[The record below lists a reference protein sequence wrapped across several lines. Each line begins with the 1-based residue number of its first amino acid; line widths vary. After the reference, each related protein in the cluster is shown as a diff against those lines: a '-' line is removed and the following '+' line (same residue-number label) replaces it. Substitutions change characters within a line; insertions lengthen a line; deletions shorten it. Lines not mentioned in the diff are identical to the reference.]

1 MLSWAVTSTSSS
13 GPPPKPAQQ
22 ATYSVEWLLDVLER
36 NQIIDNAQRKSVE
49 VQQREQRARL
59 IKQVLGSGDLPA
71 GAHYTVSPA
80 ELVASFKLADRRG
93 GDLDEDKLA
102 QIIAAKSQLGYK
114 KVDPLELDM
123 GLITRTL
130 SRPFALRHVVL
141 PLAEGNGELTIAID
155 NPFDVEVVENL
166 RRIYPGKLKRVVAS
180 KRDILKAITEIYGFR
195 KSVESAAKESAG
207 YGGGGGDFEQLV
219 KLRNVGEIEGTD
231 QPVVNAVDFLF
242 RYAFDQRASDIH
254 IEPRKGD
261 SQVRLRI
268 DGVLHNVHTIPKRVH
283 PAIASRLKT
292 IARMDIAEKRRPQD
306 GRIKTVL
313 ADKEVEL
320 RVSCIP
326 VAFGEKVVIRIFDP
340 NVLLQELPDLG
351 FEPDDQ
357 QSFERWIAEP
367 HGLVLITGPTG
378 SGKTTTLYTTLRR
391 LAGDDVNV
399 TTVEDPI
406 EMVTD
411 AFNQMQAQPKIG
423 VDFASAMRSILR
435 QDPDIIMIGEIRD
448 GETAQMAVEA
458 ALTGHLVFSTLHT
471 NDTVGAVT
479 RLVDLGVEPF
489 LISSTLVGV
498 MAQRLLRR
506 ICPHCKTPSPLSG
519 DELLVLGIS
528 ESERAAFAG
537 VCEGAGCVS
546 CRGTGYYGR
555 VGIFEMLSATKGLTG
570 ALQAGAP
577 EEQLRDK
584 AVAEGMRPLRVS
596 ALERLRTGVTS
607 FDEIIRVTG
616 IGVRV

>member
-1 MLSWAVTSTSSS
+1 MSSTT
-13 GPPPKPAQQ
+13 PAAPQKVSQ

-36 NQIIDNAQRKSVE
+36 NQIIDAEQRKGVE
-49 VQQREQRARL
+49 AQQRDQRARVV
-59 IKQVLGSGDLPA
+59 KAVVGAGNLPA

-80 ELVASFKLADRRG
+80 ELIASFKLADQRG
-93 GDLDEDKLA
+93 GELDEDKLA
-102 QIIAAKSQLGYK
+102 QVIAAKSQLGYK
-114 KVDPLELDM
+114 KIDPLDLDM

-141 PLAEGNGELTIAID
+141 PLAEGNGELTIAVD
-155 NPFDVEVVENL
+155 NPFDVEVIENL

-195 KSVESAAKESAG
+195 KSVESAARESQG
-207 YGGGGGDFEQLV
+207 HSGGGDFEQLV

-340 NVLLQELPDLG
+340 GVLLQELPDLG
-351 FEPDDQ
+351 FEPEDQ
-357 QSFERWIAEP
+357 QAFEKWIAEP

-506 ICPHCKTPSPLSG
+506 ICPHCKAPAALSG
-519 DELLVLGIS
+519 DELLILGIP
-528 ESERAAFAG
+528 ESERAAYSG
-537 VCEGAGCVS
+537 VCEGSGCVH

-555 VGIFEMLSATKGLTG
+555 VGIFEMLSATKDLTS

-584 AVAEGMRPLRVS
+584 AVAGGMRPLRDS
-596 ALERLRTGVTS
+596 ALERLRTGVTT
-607 FDEIIRVTG
+607 FDELVRVTG

>member
-1 MLSWAVTSTSSS
+1 MTSTT
-13 GPPPKPAQQ
+13 PAAPQKPTQQ
-22 ATYSVEWLLDVLER
+22 PAYSVEWLLDVLER
-36 NQIIDNAQRKSVE
+36 NQIIDTAQRKGVE
-49 VQQREQRARL
+49 VQQREQRARVV
-59 IKQVLGSGDLPA
+59 KQVVKSGDIPA

-93 GDLDEDKLA
+93 GELDEDKLA
-102 QIIAAKSQLGYK
+102 QIIAAKTQLAYK
-114 KVDPLELDM
+114 KIDSLELDM
-123 GLITRTL
+123 ALITRTL

-141 PLAEGNGELTIAID
+141 PLAEGNGELTIAVD
-155 NPFDVEVVENL
+155 NPFDVEVIENL

-180 KRDILKAITEIYGFR
+180 KRDILKSITEIYGFR
-195 KSVESAAKESAG
+195 KSVESAAKESQGQGA
-207 YGGGGGDFEQLV
+207 GGDFEQLV
-219 KLRNVGEIEGTD
+219 KLRNVGEIDGAD

-340 NVLLQELPDLG
+340 GVLLQELTDLG
-351 FEPDDQ
+351 FETDDQ
-357 QSFERWIAEP
+357 QTFERWIAEP

-506 ICPHCKTPSPLSG
+506 ICPHCKTPTELSG
-519 DELLVLGIS
+519 DELLVLGVP
-528 ESERAAFAG
+528 ESERAAYKG
-537 VCEGAGCVS
+537 VCEGTGCVN
-546 CRGTGYYGR
+546 CRGTGYFGR
-555 VGIFEMLSATKGLTG
+555 VGIFEMLSVNKDLTT
-570 ALQAGAP
+570 ALQAGQG

-584 AVAEGMRPLRVS
+584 AVAGGMRPLRTS
-596 ALERLRTGVTS
+596 ALERLKTGVTS
-607 FDEIIRVTG
+607 FDELIRITG

>member
-1 MLSWAVTSTSSS
+1 MSATAS
-13 GPPPKPAQQ
+13 PPQNPGQVSY
-22 ATYSVEWLLDVLER
+22 TVEWLLELLER
-36 NQIIDNAQRKSVE
+36 NKIIDTATRKTVE
-49 VQQREQRARL
+49 VGQREQRTRV

-71 GAHYTVSPA
+71 GAHYSVSPA

-102 QIIAAKSQLGYK
+102 QIIAAKAQFLYK

-141 PLAEGNGELTIAID
+141 PLAEANGELTIAVD
-155 NPFDVEVVENL
+155 NPFDIEVVENL

-180 KRDILKAITEIYGFR
+180 KRDILKSITEIYGFR
-195 KSVESAAKESAG
+195 KSVESAAKESG
-207 YGGGGGDFEQLV
+207 TSVSGDFEQLV
-219 KLRNVGEIEGTD
+219 RLRNVGDIGESD

-254 IEPRKGD
+254 IEPRKND

-283 PAIASRLKT
+283 PAIASRLKS

-326 VAFGEKVVIRIFDP
+326 VAFGEKIVVRIFDP
-340 NVLLQELPDLG
+340 GVLLQEFPDLG
-351 FEPDDQ
+351 FEQGDQ
-357 QSFERWIAEP
+357 ATFERWIAEP

-378 SGKTTTLYTTLRR
+378 SGKTTTLYTTLKR

-423 VDFASAMRSILR
+423 VDFATAMRSILR
-435 QDPDIIMIGEIRD
+435 QDPDIIMVGEIRD
-448 GETAQMAVEA
+448 SDTAQMAVEA

-479 RLVDLGVEPF
+479 RLVDMGIEPF

-506 ICPHCKTPSPLSG
+506 ICPQCKVTSELSG
-519 DELLVLGIS
+519 DEMLILGIP
-528 ESERAAFAG
+528 ESERAAYAG
-537 VCEGAGCVS
+537 VCKGRGCVH

-555 VGIFEMLSATKGLTG
+555 VGIFEILSITRELTS
-570 ALQAGAP
+570 ALQAGLG
-577 EEQLRDK
+577 EEELRAK
-584 AVAEGMRPLRVS
+584 AVKAGMRPLRVS
-596 ALERLRTGVTS
+596 ALDRLRNGITT
-607 FDEIIRVTG
+607 FDELVRVTG

>member
-1 MLSWAVTSTSSS
+1 M
-13 GPPPKPAQQ
+13 
-22 ATYSVEWLLDVLER
+22 LER
-36 NQIIDNAQRKSVE
+36 NQIIDAEQRKSVE
-49 VQQREQRARL
+49 VQQREQRARV
-59 IKQVLGSGDLPA
+59 IKHVVGSGDLPA

-80 ELVASFKLADRRG
+80 ELLASFKLADRRG
-93 GDLDEDKLA
+93 GELDEDKLA
-102 QIIAAKSQLGYK
+102 QVIAAKSQLTYK
-114 KVDPLELDM
+114 KIDPLELNM
-123 GLITRTL
+123 ELIARTL

-141 PLAEGNGELTIAID
+141 PLSEGNGELTIAVD

-180 KRDILKAITEIYGFR
+180 KRDILKSITEIYGFR
-195 KSVESAAKESAG
+195 KSVESAAKESQSQGAA
-207 YGGGGGDFEQLV
+207 GDFEQLV

-313 ADKEVEL
+313 AEKEVEL

-326 VAFGEKVVIRIFDP
+326 VAFGEKIVIRIFDP
-340 NVLLQELPDLG
+340 GVLLQELPDLG
-351 FEPDDQ
+351 FEPGDQ
-357 QSFERWIAEP
+357 KTFERWIAEP

-391 LAGDDVNV
+391 LSGDDVNV

-423 VDFASAMRSILR
+423 VDFATAMRSILR

-448 GETAQMAVEA
+448 SETARMAVEA

-506 ICPHCKTPSPLSG
+506 ICPHCKVPAALSG
-519 DELLVLGIS
+519 DELLILGVP
-528 ESERAAFAG
+528 ESERSIYNG
-537 VCEGAGCVS
+537 VCEGTGCVH

-555 VGIFEMLSATKGLTG
+555 VGIFEMLSASKDLTA
-570 ALQAGAP
+570 ALQAAVP
-577 EEQLRDK
+577 EERLREK
-584 AVAEGMRPLRVS
+584 AVAGGMRPLRDS
-596 ALERLRTGVTS
+596 ALERLRTGVTT
-607 FDEIIRVTG
+607 FDELVRVTG

>member
-1 MLSWAVTSTSSS
+1 MSSTT
-13 GPPPKPAQQ
+13 PAAPQKVSQ

-36 NQIIDNAQRKSVE
+36 NQIIDAEQRKSVE
-49 VQQREQRARL
+49 VQQREQRARV

-71 GAHYTVSPA
+71 GAHYAVSPA

-93 GDLDEDKLA
+93 GELDEDKLA
-102 QIIAAKSQLGYK
+102 QVVAAKSQLGYK

-123 GLITRTL
+123 QLITRTL

-141 PLAEGNGELTIAID
+141 PLAEGNGELTIAVD
-155 NPFDVEVVENL
+155 NPFDVEVIENL

-180 KRDILKAITEIYGFR
+180 KRDILKSITEIYGFR
-195 KSVESAAKESAG
+195 KSVESAARESSGSAAS
-207 YGGGGGDFEQLV
+207 GDFEQLV
-219 KLRNVGEIEGTD
+219 KLRNVGEIEGSD

-326 VAFGEKVVIRIFDP
+326 VAFGEKIVIRIFDP
-340 NVLLQELPDLG
+340 GVLLQELPDLG
-351 FEPDDQ
+351 FETDDQ
-357 QSFERWIAEP
+357 QTFERWIAEP

-506 ICPHCKTPSPLSG
+506 ICPHCKGPAALSG
-519 DELLVLGIS
+519 DELLILGIP
-528 ESERAAFAG
+528 ESERAAYGG
-537 VCEGAGCVS
+537 VCEGAGCVH

-555 VGIFEMLSATKGLTG
+555 VGIFEMLSATKDLTG
-570 ALQAGAP
+570 ALQAGVP

-584 AVAEGMRPLRVS
+584 AVASGMRPLRDS
-596 ALERLRTGVTS
+596 ALDRLRTGITT
-607 FDEIIRVTG
+607 FDELVRVTG

>member
-1 MLSWAVTSTSSS
+1 MSSTT
-13 GPPPKPAQQ
+13 PAAPQKVSQ

-36 NQIIDNAQRKSVE
+36 NQIIDAEQRKGVE
-49 VQQREQRARL
+49 TQQREQRVRVVKA
-59 IKQVLGSGDLPA
+59 VVGAGNLPA

-93 GDLDEDKLA
+93 GELDDDKLA

-114 KVDPLELDM
+114 KIDPLELDM

-141 PLAEGNGELTIAID
+141 PLSEGNGELTIAVD
-155 NPFDVEVVENL
+155 NPFDVEVIENL

-195 KSVESAAKESAG
+195 KSVESAAKESQGHA
-207 YGGGGGDFEQLV
+207 GGGDFEQLV

-340 NVLLQELPDLG
+340 GVLLQELPDLG
-351 FEPDDQ
+351 FEPGDQ
-357 QSFERWIAEP
+357 QTFEKWIAEP

-506 ICPHCKTPSPLSG
+506 ICPKCKTPATLSG
-519 DELLVLGIS
+519 DELLILGIP
-528 ESERAAFAG
+528 ESERATYG
-537 VCEGAGCVS
+537 GICEGTGCVN

-555 VGIFEMLSATKGLTG
+555 VGIFEMLSATRELTNG
-570 ALQAGAP
+570 LQAKVG
-577 EEQLRDK
+577 EEQLRGM
-584 AVAEGMRPLRVS
+584 AVAGGMRPLRDS
-596 ALERLRTGVTS
+596 ALDRLRK
-607 FDEIIRVTG
+607 R
-616 IGVRV
+616 